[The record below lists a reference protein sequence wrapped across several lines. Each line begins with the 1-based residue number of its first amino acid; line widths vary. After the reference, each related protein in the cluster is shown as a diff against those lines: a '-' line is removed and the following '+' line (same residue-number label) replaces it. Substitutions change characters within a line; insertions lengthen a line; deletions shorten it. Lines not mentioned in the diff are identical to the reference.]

1 MSDSFRI
8 LIALKEISS
17 KLPIGVA
24 TKYNIPFMKTR
35 INHYLFFSFILT
47 CCSLS
52 SNEYQTEKKEFEEL
66 KLKNLSISSS
76 DMPNKMDIIY
86 HESRDVLKEEFLYGI
101 KSAYFFLKEN
111 QKRNSSLNF
120 VSFSDEKDF
129 SCSIIKSNNK
139 KIIYLDE
146 KTNEILRKC
155 DLKNSNNILLIN
167 SLKNKIKKN
176 LNFIDPYFSYLE
188 YLFTYESFIDDQD
201 FIVITDKETKA
212 EKTFFLNKESNIER
226 EISMLFEINNSSK
239 RKTDLERITQN
250 RIYLTPR
257 YRKDLKKIVIDTEKI
272 PAERIIAALKFN
284 LVFDPQIYI
293 LPRQLDVWR
302 ISDKEVF
309 KNLKGFE
316 HPILLQ
322 KGFLFDENFE
332 SKPLIDKIFY
342 SVGFDSLLFFSR
354 GINRRYIGLL
364 GEYTKNNTQI
374 FIEPEKIGFN

>member
-1 MSDSFRI
+1 
-8 LIALKEISS
+8 
-17 KLPIGVA
+17 
-24 TKYNIPFMKTR
+24 
-35 INHYLFFSFILT
+35 
-47 CCSLS
+47 
-52 SNEYQTEKKEFEEL
+52 
-66 KLKNLSISSS
+66 
-76 DMPNKMDIIY
+76 MPNKMDIIY

-354 GINRRYIGLL
+354 GINRRYVGLL